1 MNNFFRSRFF
11 VVLIIIT
18 CFLAGFML
26 NVAVDGGVMPHRT
39 IVGIITTPFTT
50 LGTNIKTGVS
60 NFFAAYTKYEKLLTE
75 NEALKK
81 ENSDLLKRLE
91 DSYTL
96 EVEIKRLEQLAN
108 ILETT
113 DTLELIDAQVVSVST
128 DGWNSVFSINKGSM
142 SGIKAKDVVIAS
154 SGLVGKVREVGPNW
168 ATVVAFTDPQIA
180 VGAMITRTEDTAM
193 TEGTVELKAKGL
205 CKLSYLSKNS
215 SAIRGDIVETSGLG
229 GLYPAGIVIG
239 TIKDISIDDNGLT
252 KYAVIQP
259 AVDFSE
265 LKHVYVS
272 INYASEESE

>member
-11 VVLIIIT
+11 AVLIIIT
-18 CFLAGFML
+18 CFLSGFML

-39 IVGIITTPFTT
+39 IIGIITSPFTT
-50 LGTNIKTGVS
+50 LGTNIKNGVS
-60 NFFAAYTKYEKLLTE
+60 NFFAAYTNYEKLLAE
-75 NEALKK
+75 NESLTK
-81 ENSDLLKRLE
+81 ENSDLRKRLE

-96 EVEIKRLEQLAN
+96 EVEIDRLEQLSN

-113 DTLELIDAQVVSVST
+113 EELELVEAQVVSVST
-128 DGWNSVFSINKGSM
+128 DGWNSVFSINKGSLA
-142 SGIKAKDVVIAS
+142 GIKEKDVVIAS

-180 VGAMITRTEDTAM
+180 VGAIVTRTEDAAM
-193 TEGTVELKAKGL
+193 TEGTIELKAKGL
-205 CKLSYLSKNS
+205 CKLSYLNKNS

-239 TIKDISIDDNGLT
+239 TIEDINIDDNGLT
-252 KYAVIQP
+252 KYAVIRP
-259 AVDFSE
+259 AVDFSD
-265 LKHVYVS
+265 LKKVYVS

>member
-39 IVGIITTPFTT
+39 IIGVITSPFTT
-50 LGTNIKTGVS
+50 LGTNIKNGVT
-60 NFFAAYTKYEKLLTE
+60 NFFAAYTNYEKLLEE

-81 ENSDLLKRLE
+81 ENSDLQKRLE

-96 EVEIKRLEQLAN
+96 KVEIDRLEQLSN
-108 ILETT
+108 VLETT
-113 DTLELIDAQVVSVST
+113 EELELVEARVVSVST
-128 DGWNSVFSINKGSM
+128 DGWNSVFSINKGSLA
-142 SGIKAKDVVIAS
+142 GIKEKDVVIAS
-154 SGLVGKVREVGPNW
+154 QGLVGKVREVGPNW

-180 VGAMITRTEDTAM
+180 VGAIVTRTEDAAM
-193 TEGTVELKAKGL
+193 TEGTIELKAKGL
-205 CKLSYLSKNS
+205 CRLSYLNKNS

-259 AVDFSE
+259 AVDFTD
-265 LKHVYVS
+265 LKKVYVS

>member
-39 IVGIITTPFTT
+39 IIGVITSPFTT
-50 LGTNIKTGVS
+50 LGTNIKNGVT
-60 NFFAAYTKYEKLLTE
+60 NFFAAYTNYEKLLEE

-81 ENSDLLKRLE
+81 ENSDLQKRLE

-96 EVEIKRLEQLAN
+96 EVEIDRLEQLSN
-108 ILETT
+108 VLETT
-113 DTLELIDAQVVSVST
+113 EELELVEARVVSVST
-128 DGWNSVFSINKGSM
+128 DGWNSVFSINKGSLA
-142 SGIKAKDVVIAS
+142 GIKEKDVVIAS
-154 SGLVGKVREVGPNW
+154 QGLVGKVREVGPNW

-180 VGAMITRTEDTAM
+180 VGAIVTRTEDAAM
-193 TEGTVELKAKGL
+193 TEGTIELKAKGL
-205 CKLSYLSKNS
+205 CRLSYLNKNS

-252 KYAVIQP
+252 KYAIIQP
-259 AVDFSE
+259 AVDFTD
-265 LKHVYVS
+265 LKKVYIS